1 MGERYRKGEKIESL
15 FQFMTEYTFN
25 NPMYWQPPNFS
36 GFKHGKVR
44 KKKKFLAMKFI
55 ENWPLR
61 LIKTNIERGWLYK
74 AVRIEKE

>member
-1 MGERYRKGEKIESL
+1 MAERYRKGEKIESL

-25 NPMYWQPPNFS
+25 NPVYWQPVNR
-36 GFKHGKVR
+36 HGKVR
-44 KKKKFLAMKFI
+44 KKPKFLAMKFI

-61 LIKTNIERGWLYK
+61 VIKQNIERGWLYK